1 MFNLFNKGS
10 KVRAGNQKNQ
20 EEKKQAVA
28 APSSTTHALRQNNL
42 LGEAWKKLQK
52 MDRKQAYTWG
62 AVAVVSLVALI
73 SIASVGGPE
82 AEDFNNFETRGYDL
96 ANMPFSTDEAEQY
109 LLASKYPDLNDKGH
123 AGLYS
128 KSEKEARQAEDAA
141 QAEQAKLDASVSS
154 TASQYRPGRYG
165 GGSGG
170 GAASPTQVGS
180 LSSANLKSAS
190 GSGMKSTFGPQGD
203 FSNFRTQ
210 EKGSDKFLPKGP
222 GKGDARK
229 ALFQTA
235 QASRAAA
242 NLKND
247 KLINAKKA
255 MMGGNVQGSDAF
267 MEDGKINLD
276 NLKGLEL
283 DTNAPME
290 SADLSGLDDAVG
302 DANKAAAEKQ
312 HEEEEMEWWEEAL
325 IDIGKQIVSGLISM
339 GMNTSQNA
347 INAAQAE
354 RAAKQ
359 QQYQME
365 LGAIKATQLADQQAL
380 SNANDILDG
389 NVKGYDNFG
398 TDGKTMTT
406 YDANNVPTTTTYT
419 RNNAGEVLRTVRV
432 GEGTPQITNLTTQA
446 QRSAAQY
453 IPMDRKP
460 TEQQLSNA
468 IRSGE
473 KLPDHIVLIDG
484 KVYRKGS
491 ENVVVGT
498 YNEKTGQFTYE
509 PGKSGSD
516 LKGGWSETRKWNNQ
530 QKDRLMNLPSVQ
542 SAGSKARVNIY
553 GKPVNNYN
561 ANATLQVGD
570 IRTTDGGKQVQWNG
584 KEWIDL

>member
-20 EEKKQAVA
+20 EEKKKAVA
-28 APSSTTHALRQNNL
+28 AGSSTTHALRQNNL

-141 QAEQAKLDASVSS
+141 QAEQAKLDASASS

-165 GGSGG
+165 GGSAG

-247 KLINAKKA
+247 KLLNAKKA

-302 DANKAAAEKQ
+302 DANTEAAEKQ
-312 HEEEEMEWWEEAL
+312 HEEEEKEWWEEVV
-325 IDIGKQIVSGLISM
+325 IDVCKKLAEGLINM
-339 GMNTSQNA
+339 GMNAAQNA
-347 INAAQAE
+347 MNDAKMERAGKEAGWQDWQAEHAPEVPVLETGKNWETQKVYGQGGIESFAERTGGNYDASKRQIVYDDGKHLNVSAAGEDGTYTLSKPAENAPEVKVSKKDARIIREEGFKDLDQNKYGGAGMFNAQAAGR
-354 RAAKQ
+354 RARFGSISQ
-359 QQYQME
+359 R
-365 LGAIKATQLADQQAL
+365 
-380 SNANDILDG
+380 ANSSTTSTLE
-389 NVKGYDNFG
+389 VKG
-398 TDGKTMTT
+398 
-406 YDANNVPTTTTYT
+406 
-419 RNNAGEVLRTVRV
+419 R
-432 GEGTPQITNLTTQA
+432 
-446 QRSAAQY
+446 
-453 IPMDRKP
+453 
-460 TEQQLSNA
+460 
-468 IRSGE
+468 
-473 KLPDHIVLIDG
+473 
-484 KVYRKGS
+484 KVYGNYSDNGNIFKDAYGNIWKRG
-491 ENVVVGT
+491 ED
-498 YNEKTGQFTYE
+498 NEWK
-509 PGKSGSD
+509 
-516 LKGGWSETRKWNNQ
+516 
-530 QKDRLMNLPSVQ
+530 
-542 SAGSKARVNIY
+542 
-553 GKPVNNYN
+553 
-561 ANATLQVGD
+561 
-570 IRTTDGGKQVQWNG
+570 KQ
-584 KEWIDL
+584 